1 MFDFFKK
8 KKPQAS
14 ETASAPATQSISSEV
29 TQNPGDVPESL
40 AGIPPFPPMDP
51 PFVEAGSPM
60 NEFELYNQQNHI
72 QEGIE
77 NLPAD
82 DNFVRVDSCSRPP
95 EYGWESRKP
104 QKAPGWIDP
113 QEAPTIMPNR
123 LRDSKVSAED
133 YFSGNYQ
140 KK

>member
-51 PFVEAGSPM
+51 PLWKPASP
-60 NEFELYNQQNHI
+60 
-72 QEGIE
+72 
-77 NLPAD
+77 
-82 DNFVRVDSCSRPP
+82 
-95 EYGWESRKP
+95 
-104 QKAPGWIDP
+104 
-113 QEAPTIMPNR
+113 
-123 LRDSKVSAED
+123 
-133 YFSGNYQ
+133 
-140 KK
+140 